1 MVSGALAVSG
11 QDSGGADAG
20 GRQRPPTARAGIRP
34 RLEPEVRHEEVV
46 ALTVAIPAELVP
58 TLKVE
63 INAFQERL
71 LDLCDSSE
79 ADAEQVYQFNM
90 QLFPL
95 SKRL

>member
-1 MVSGALAVSG
+1 M
-11 QDSGGADAG
+11 
-20 GRQRPPTARAGIRP
+20 
-34 RLEPEVRHEEVV
+34 
-46 ALTVAIPAELVP
+46 AIPAELVP